1 MIEDEEVLLCQI
13 IIDNNILDDSI
24 IQACQFKNKNTKAIF
39 LAIQKCRNSG
49 EIADLANILKADE
62 EIDRAYLYSVSAM
75 RFSSADWKRS
85 EAKII
90 KEYQLEQFAFLGR
103 VLIDM
108 SDQKKDAREI
118 LETTE
123 RKLFDITSKSERDDI
138 FSIGSLIPGFI
149 DQTEKRFKAKGK
161 IPGLSTGIYKLDN
174 MTLGLNKSRLY
185 YIGARPSQGK
195 SALALNIALHLAVNE
210 SKSVGFISLESSKEE
225 CTLRAF
231 ASQGRMNGMDI
242 STGALR
248 MADFANLNATAEK
261 LFQKKLYFYD
271 QPNITIQ
278 EIKSISRRMVTFYKC
293 EVIFIDYL
301 QIIQH
306 SDSSLCKRERIEDI
320 SVQLKNLAREL
331 DIPIVCLAQL
341 RRDVDQRRPGLG
353 DFSDSSQA
361 EKDADVAILIYHEKE
376 NEDGEDEKLKSR
388 LLVEKSRDGRTG
400 TIDVVFKKEYVTFY
414 EIEKHLD

>member
-1 MIEDEEVLLCQI
+1 MLEDEGMLLCAI
-13 IIDNNILDDSI
+13 LTENKILDESLIREFYFSDSR
-24 IQACQFKNKNTKAIF
+24 NKRIF
-39 LAIQKCRNSG
+39 RAIQKCRENG
-49 EIADLANILKADE
+49 IIADITTVPKTDTEIEYYYLASITSLSPTAGNWKYYEKNVIQD
-62 EIDRAYLYSVSAM
+62 YQWN
-75 RFSSADWKRS
+75 RFS
-85 EAKII
+85 
-90 KEYQLEQFAFLGR
+90 LLGR
-103 VLIDM
+103 VLQEM
-108 SDQKKDAREI
+108 AKDKNETSEI
-118 LETTE
+118 LEMAE
-123 RKLFDITSKSERDDI
+123 KALVDITSKSERDDI
-138 FSIGSLIPGFI
+138 FSISSLIPGFI
-149 DQTEKRFKAKGK
+149 DQTEKRYKAKGK
-161 IPGLSTGIYKLDN
+161 IPGLSTGIDKLDN

-210 SKSVGFISLESSKEE
+210 LKSVGFISLESSKEE

-248 MADFANLNATAEK
+248 MADFANLNATADK

-278 EIKSISRRMVTFYKC
+278 DIKSISRRMVTFYKC

-306 SDSSLCKRERIEDI
+306 SDTKLCKRERIEDI

-376 NEDGEDEKLKSR
+376 NNDDEDEKLKSR

-400 TIDVVFKKEYVTFY
+400 SIDVVFKKEYVTFY

>member
-1 MIEDEEVLLCQI
+1 MLEDEEVLLCQI

-24 IQACQFKNKNTKAIF
+24 IQACQFKNKNTKTIF

-49 EIADLANILKADE
+49 EIADLENILKSDK
-62 EIDRAYLYSVSAM
+62 EIDRAYLYFVSAM
-75 RFSSADWKRS
+75 RFSSADWERS
-85 EAKII
+85 ERII
-90 KEYQLEQFAFLGR
+90 IREYQLEQFAFLGR
-103 VLIDM
+103 TLIDM
-108 SDQKKDAREI
+108 SDQKKDVTEI

-123 RKLFDITSKSERDDI
+123 RKLFDITSKSEHDDI
-138 FSIGSLIPGFI
+138 YSIGSLISGFI
-149 DQTEKRFKAKGK
+149 DQTEKRYKNKGK
-161 IPGLSTGIYKLDN
+161 IPGLSTGIHTLDS
-174 MTLGLNKSRLY
+174 MTLGLNKARLY

-195 SALALNIALHLAVNE
+195 SALALNMALYLSINE
-210 SKSVGFISLESSKEE
+210 SRPVGFISLESSKEE

-231 ASQGRMNGMDI
+231 SSIGKMNGMDI
-242 STGALR
+242 STGFLQAS
-248 MADFANLNATAEK
+248 DFGKINATAEK
-261 LFQKKLYFYD
+261 LFQKPLYFYD
-271 QPNITIQ
+271 RPNMTLQ

-414 EIEKHLD
+414 EVEKHLD